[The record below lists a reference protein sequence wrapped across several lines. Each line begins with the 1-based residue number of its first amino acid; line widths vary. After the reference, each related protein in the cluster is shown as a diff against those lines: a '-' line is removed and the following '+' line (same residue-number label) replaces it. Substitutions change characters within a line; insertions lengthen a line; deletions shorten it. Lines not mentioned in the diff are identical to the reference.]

1 MRQFRGFTLV
11 ELLVVIAII
20 GVLIALLLPA
30 VQAAREAARRMQCIN
45 KLKQIGI
52 AVHNYHD
59 TYISAIPAGAQDFVA
74 TATDNTGATGRR
86 ISGFIAM
93 LPFIEQ
99 PALYNSLTSGRFYF
113 TFNTTTLTT
122 GTAAGTGGDANTIA
136 STSYMATSL
145 DPWLCPSDGGGKSK
159 GSNDVSRN
167 NYRMCYGDYPVHSS
181 VLTNVPIPTVGAA
194 TGNICNANRG
204 AFAIHAWNGFHSLTD
219 GLSNTILASE
229 RCIATNNR
237 QVRQGIVGTSAGVA
251 GISTDAVVTASS
263 GVTGISGCLAFKGTG
278 ANITTG
284 VADADISGESGKR
297 WQDGALIY
305 TGFVT
310 ILPPNAPSCVNS
322 TTNILY
328 SAIITPSS
336 FHPGGV
342 NAVFADG
349 PVRFISETV
358 DASTQ
363 PDTTAATNDSVL
375 TSGKSRHGI
384 WGALGTRN
392 GGETASL
399 Q

>member
-1 MRQFRGFTLV
+1 
-11 ELLVVIAII
+11 VVIAII

-59 TYISAIPAGAQDFVA
+59 TYISAVPAGASQFIA
-74 TATDNTGATGRR
+74 TYTSSTGAAGKR

-99 PALYNSLTSGRFYF
+99 PALYNSLTSGRFNF
-113 TFNTTTLTT
+113 TFNTTAMPTATVASST
-122 GTAAGTGGDANTIA
+122 ADGATFDAAGMAVGG
-136 STSYMATSL
+136 SYGYMNKTL

-159 GSNDVSRN
+159 GTDDVSRN
-167 NYRMCYGDYPVHSS
+167 NYRLCYGDYPVHMNR
-181 VLTNVPIPTVGAA
+181 LTENTAQGLG
-194 TGNICNANRG
+194 TTTTQICNANRG
-204 AFAIHAWNGFHSLTD
+204 AFAVHAWNGFHSLTD

-237 QVRQGIVGTSAGVA
+237 QVRQGIIGTTAA
-251 GISTDAVVTASS
+251 MTGISTNAIVTTTNGA
-263 GVTGISGCLAFKGTG
+263 TGITSCLGLKGTG

-284 VADADISGESGKR
+284 VADAAISGESGKR
-297 WQDGALIY
+297 WQDGAAIY

-322 TTNILY
+322 LTDIALY
-328 SAIITPSS
+328 AGIITPSS

-349 PVRFISETV
+349 PVRFISETI

-363 PDTTAATNDSVL
+363 PDAAATNESAL
-375 TSGKSRHGI
+375 TSGKSRHGV